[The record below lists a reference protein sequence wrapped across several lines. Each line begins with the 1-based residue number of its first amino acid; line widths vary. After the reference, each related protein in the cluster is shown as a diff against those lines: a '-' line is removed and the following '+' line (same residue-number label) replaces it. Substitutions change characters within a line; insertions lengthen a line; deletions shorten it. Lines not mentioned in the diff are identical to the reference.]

1 MRISD
6 WSSDVCSSDLL
17 RDPVPQA
24 VAAESGQTHQ
34 VDVGGVVAVLQQADE
49 AAEGGCGDGIVE
61 GIERVGSGRLIVAAG
76 HRLFPSSMNSY
87 TAIVLARRARHA
99 KHTVKADRQ
108 AEQSWIRGSPP
119 AGARCV

>member
-24 VAAESGQTHQ
+24 VAAESGQTNQ

-61 GIERVGSGRLIVAAG
+61 GIERVGSGRLIVAARP
-76 HRLFPSSMNSY
+76 RLFPSSLNSY
-87 TAIVLARRARHA
+87 TAIVFSRRTPHA
-99 KHTVKADRQ
+99 THTATGDRQ
-108 AEQSWIRGSPP
+108 ARHI
-119 AGARCV
+119 